1 MIDAINFSLQSME
14 KFKNTSITIDIN
26 PSNMN

>member
-1 MIDAINFSLQSME
+1 MIDAINHSFDGMKNL
-14 KFKNTSITIDIN
+14 KNTSITVDIN